1 MIKDFGFEHIST
13 GDVLRAE
20 IEAGSELGKEAQTHM
35 ASGGLVPDQL
45 IIDMVLGKI
54 KAIQDQGKHVLL
66 DGFPR
71 TIGQAESLDS
81 AVKVDVALN
90 LVVPTEDTVTRISNR
105 WTHKPSGRVYA
116 YDYNPPKVE
125 GKDDET
131 GEDLIQ
137 REDDKPD
144 AVRQRLAAYDELT
157 APLIGHYDAQG
168 VLKAFDGSDFP
179 DLVAADRRSDAIYA
193 GVEPFLRAKLG

>member
-1 MIKDFGFEHIST
+1 MHELFGGAFWQPCCGDSNISVGGVQARVNT

-71 TIGQAESLDS
+71 
-81 AVKVDVALN
+81 
-90 LVVPTEDTVTRISNR
+90 
-105 WTHKPSGRVYA
+105 
-116 YDYNPPKVE
+116 
-125 GKDDET
+125 
-131 GEDLIQ
+131 
-137 REDDKPD
+137 
-144 AVRQRLAAYDELT
+144 
-157 APLIGHYDAQG
+157 
-168 VLKAFDGSDFP
+168 
-179 DLVAADRRSDAIYA
+179 RRS
-193 GVEPFLRAKLG
+193 